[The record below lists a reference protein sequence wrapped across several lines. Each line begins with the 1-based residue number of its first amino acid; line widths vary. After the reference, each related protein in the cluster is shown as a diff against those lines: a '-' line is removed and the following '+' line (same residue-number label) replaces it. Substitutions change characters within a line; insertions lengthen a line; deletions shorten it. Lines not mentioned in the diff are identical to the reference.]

1 MKKSLT
7 LLCVWSFIF
16 ALVIFADSVNAQKRD
31 HLTEKEVDW
40 IREVQVIDK
49 RIEIFVKAADR
60 RLLVLI
66 NPDAKQ
72 TKKEDEKWG
81 PLPTGTK
88 AELLEDY
95 KQILEEAEEKLDDAY
110 EREHKNEVLTK
121 ALAKIKDAAKRHL
134 EQLRTLEPQMKE
146 RREQK
151 ALAEAIEEAET
162 VTKGET
168 Q

>member
-7 LLCVWSFIF
+7 LLCAWSFIF
-16 ALVIFADSVNAQKRD
+16 ALVIFPASVNAQKRD

-81 PLPTGTK
+81 PLPTGSK

-95 KQILEEAEEKLDDAY
+95 KRILEEAEEKLDDAY
-110 EREHKNEVLTK
+110 EREHKNETLTK

-134 EQLRTLEPQMKE
+134 EQLRTLESQMKE